1 MNGHKERLS
10 DGSDS
15 ILGRSPSEVGT
26 WGSGVRGLIV
36 ALRSWA
42 IVFGTVLLAVP
53 AVAGC
58 TSADGSSGSRPV
70 TESPSIVLPR
80 TTGPA
85 KPATDCTHSTEQL
98 PPEAQADGVA
108 LAASTDPTHTSLLL
122 KNIGGL
128 TVIIMPDAGF
138 TSRLI
143 GAPKENPTDLA
154 SRAALIAVNHSGGLA
169 GVLDIPVFMPKSQ
182 VITVPPDWAVCVLSD
197 SLKEFA
203 TARYLQDKP
212 TTAEYFLT
220 KALADQLLTK
230 NSIARTQP
238 TLIRCA
244 KSTVDVVKGKPSL
257 SDIEQ
262 YVEILNP
269 GSPCRNSYQA
279 LLHSNQDA
287 ADELAT
293 AVLSE
298 LQATPRLHANSD
310 LVVTTARS

>member
-1 MNGHKERLS
+1 MALRDWTL
-10 DGSDS
+10 
-15 ILGRSPSEVGT
+15 L
-26 WGSGVRGLIV
+26 SGV
-36 ALRSWA
+36 A
-42 IVFGTVLLAVP
+42 LLAVV
-53 AVAGC
+53 ATAGC
-58 TSADGSSGSRPV
+58 TTAEGSSGSSPV
-70 TESPSIVLPR
+70 TETPSIVLPR
-80 TTGPA
+80 TTGPVKA
-85 KPATDCTHSTEQL
+85 AADCTHSTEQL
-98 PPEAQADGVA
+98 PPEAQADGVVLSA
-108 LAASTDPTHTSLLL
+108 GTDPTHTSLLL

-143 GAPKENPTDLA
+143 AAPATNPTDLE
-154 SRAALIAVNHSGGLA
+154 SRAALIAVNNSGGLA
-169 GVLDIPVFMPKSQ
+169 GVLDIPVFMPKNQ
-182 VITVPPDWAVCVLSD
+182 VITVPPGWGVCVLSD

-203 TARYLQDKP
+203 SARYLQDKP

-230 NSIARTQP
+230 NSLARTQP

-262 YVEILNP
+262 YVEILAP

-279 LLHSNQDA
+279 LLHSDRDA
-287 ADELAT
+287 ADQLAT

-298 LQATPRLHANSD
+298 LQATPRLKANSD
-310 LVVTTARS
+310 LIITTART

>member
-1 MNGHKERLS
+1 M
-10 DGSDS
+10 
-15 ILGRSPSEVGT
+15 
-26 WGSGVRGLIV
+26 SGV
-36 ALRSWA
+36 
-42 IVFGTVLLAVP
+42 VLL

-58 TSADGSSGSRPV
+58 TSAEGSSGSSPV
-70 TESPSIVLPR
+70 TETPSIVLPR
-80 TTGPA
+80 TTGPVKA
-85 KPATDCTHSTEQL
+85 ATDCAHSTEQL

-108 LAASTDPTHTSLLL
+108 LAATTDPTRTSLLL

-128 TVIIMPDAGF
+128 TAIIMPDAGF

-143 GAPKENPTDLA
+143 AAPTGNPTDLA
-154 SRAALIAVNHSGGLA
+154 SRAALIAVNNSGGLA

-182 VITVPPDWAVCVLSD
+182 VIVVPPEWAVCVLSD

-203 TARYLQDKP
+203 SARYLQDKS
-212 TTAEYFLT
+212 TTAQYFLS
-220 KALADQLLTK
+220 KALADQVLGK

-244 KSTVDVVKGKPSL
+244 KSTADVVKGKPTL

-262 YVEILNP
+262 YVEILAP

-279 LLHSNQDA
+279 LLHSDRDA
-287 ADELAT
+287 ADQLAT

-298 LQATPRLHANSD
+298 LQATPRLKPNSD
-310 LVVTTARS
+310 LLITTARS